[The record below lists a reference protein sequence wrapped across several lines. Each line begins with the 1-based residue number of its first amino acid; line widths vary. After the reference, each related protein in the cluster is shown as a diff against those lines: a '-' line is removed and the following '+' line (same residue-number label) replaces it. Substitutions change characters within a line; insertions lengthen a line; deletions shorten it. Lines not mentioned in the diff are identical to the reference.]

1 MVTPLAPA
9 PAPRPGAGADPAAPP
24 PSPPRP
30 PLWRTLLHAPV
41 SARAWRDYAYLV
53 VGSIV
58 AAFAFGTLA
67 TLVWLSIVLI
77 PVLVGILLFGLTV
90 RAARAY
96 AAVPR
101 HMARALLDEPVATPR
116 RRPRRRGL
124 LGWLGA
130 SYGDVDGWRAI
141 AYILLS
147 TPVTIAGAYALVL
160 VWGISATWV
169 TYPIWWSLFDPENTD
184 RNGVV
189 RHSGL
194 QIGELYFDTWPRA
207 LALSA
212 AGIAALFV
220 IPWVARVFATADRL
234 LVRGLLGP
242 TRTSDRVD
250 DLQVTRAQAVD
261 QSAATLRRIERD
273 LHDGTQARL
282 VALAMHLDM
291 ARDRLANLPSA
302 PDAAGARRGG
312 RGRFRGRRP
321 RRRRHRGRR
330 PHPGRR
336 AGHRPAALAHRPAV
350 APAVPA
356 GPDPTEL
363 ARARELLERA
373 HRDAIDAIAELREV
387 TRSIH
392 PPALDRGLGD
402 ALATLAAR
410 SGVPTDLE
418 VRIASRPSPAIET
431 IAYYCAAELL
441 TNVAKHAG
449 ASRAAIAVTAEAGIL
464 RVQVSDDGRGGAH
477 VADDGGLAGLAE
489 RVGTVDGHLSL
500 SSPRGGP
507 TVAVVELPLAAG

>member
-1 MVTPLAPA
+1 MVTPLAPV
-9 PAPRPGAGADPAAPP
+9 PAPHPGAGAPPDPATTP
-24 PSPPRP
+24 PSPPGP

-41 SARAWRDYAYLV
+41 SPRTWRAYAYLA
-53 VGSIV
+53 VGSV
-58 AAFAFGTLA
+58 VSCFAFGTLA
-67 TLVWLSIVLI
+67 TLVWLSIVLT

-90 RAARAY
+90 RAARTY

-101 HMARALLDEPVATPR
+101 RLAGALLDEPVATPR

-124 LGWLGA
+124 LGWIGA

-141 AYILLS
+141 AFILLS
-147 TPVTIAGAYALVL
+147 TPVTVAGAYSLIL
-160 VWGISATWV
+160 LWGMSVSAAF
-169 TYPIWWSLFDPENTD
+169 YPIWWSAFGPENTD
-184 RNGVV
+184 QAGVV
-189 RHSGL
+189 RHSGMQL
-194 QIGELYFDTWPRA
+194 GEFYFDTWPRA

-212 AGIAALFV
+212 VGIAMLFV
-220 IPWVARVFATADRL
+220 IPWVARAFATADRL

-250 DLQVTRAQAVD
+250 DLEVTRAQAVD

-291 ARDRLANLPSA
+291 ARERLANSASVAEPGSGDAPS
-302 PDAAGARRGG
+302 DGATEVLD
-312 RGRFRGRRP
+312 P
-321 RRRRHRGRR
+321 T
-330 PHPGRR
+330 
-336 AGHRPAALAHRPAV
+336 LV
-350 APAVPA
+350 AEPTSL
-356 GPDPTEL
+356 PDPAEL
-363 ARARELLERA
+363 ERARELLERA

-410 SGVPTDLE
+410 SGVPTELE
-418 VRIASRPSPAIET
+418 VRIVSRPSPAIET

-449 ASRAAIAVTAEAGIL
+449 ATRAAVAVTAEAGVL

-477 VADDGGLAGLAE
+477 LAEGGGLAGLAE
-489 RVGTVDGHLSL
+489 RVGTVDGHLTL
-500 SSPRGGP
+500 SSPAGGP
-507 TVAVVELPLAAG
+507 TVAAVDLPLAAG